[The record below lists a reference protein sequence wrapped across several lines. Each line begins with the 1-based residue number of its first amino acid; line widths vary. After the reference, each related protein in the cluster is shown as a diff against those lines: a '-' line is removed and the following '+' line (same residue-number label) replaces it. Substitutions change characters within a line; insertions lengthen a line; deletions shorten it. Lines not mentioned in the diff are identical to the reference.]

1 MVGRV
6 GGKILIQTHWR
17 EGCSKPRPRSAV
29 TEITITSSHFKLFAI
44 IKQIL
49 NFYHLHCS
57 SNPFVADKDIQM
69 VPRIMGQKKNGTFC
83 PFFGKCPKQK
93 RTFVPRRG
101 ALQLALHL
109 SLASPVKCDFQ
120 SVSLKDWTSNQND
133 FFSMWVSLDE
143 IFQYYL

>member
-1 MVGRV
+1 M
-6 GGKILIQTHWR
+6 
-17 EGCSKPRPRSAV
+17 E
-29 TEITITSSHFKLFAI
+29 FFA
-44 IKQIL
+44 L
-49 NFYHLHCS
+49 
-57 SNPFVADKDIQM
+57 
-69 VPRIMGQKKNGTFC
+69 
-83 PFFGKCPKQK
+83 FFGKCPKQK

-133 FFSMWVSLDE
+133 FFSRWASSDE